1 MNITIDMVT
10 GEVVNND
17 DVIVIS
23 DRRTGD
29 VPEARENTDCSAC
42 ETELQIREVEIETE
56 APVSIPV
63 DITGKDIETFLN
75 DMN

>member
-10 GEVVNND
+10 GEVLDNN

-23 DRRTGD
+23 DRRKSDT
-29 VPEARENTDCSAC
+29 PKIQENTGCASW
-42 ETELQIREVEIETE
+42 ETELQIREIEIETE
-56 APVSIPV
+56 IPASIPA
-63 DITGKDIETFLN
+63 DITNRDIDTFLN